1 MRDLQLKLL
10 PRLALLVMASALWWA
25 SCALPPRLANALV
38 SNDWHTET
46 PSSSPSQCPSLVP
59 HPSLVWWV
67 WFLCAPLS
75 VCVCVC
81 VCRQFETRNVTHS
94 DRLFVHCFRGLS
106 SQEQMPVRL
115 SVRCVLHKR
124 APFFMACRAKRKC
137 PCLLRCDERR
147 MEARRGCVWHVVPQ
161 QSFGSLVSR
170 FQCKH
175 PFV

>member
-1 MRDLQLKLL
+1 VGESVYNLSSLARPSLAAL
-10 PRLALLVMASALWWA
+10 PRTTSSVHVEF
-25 SCALPPRLANALV
+25 LV
-38 SNDWHTET
+38 SL
-46 PSSSPSQCPSLVP
+46 CPSE
-59 HPSLVWWV
+59 
-67 WFLCAPLS
+67 
-75 VCVCVC
+75 CVC

-124 APFFMACRAKRKC
+124 TPFFMACRAKRKC

-170 FQCKH
+170 FQCNN
-175 PFV
+175 PFMQVLDCYKKGFCWRLEADGTTPAWVTQLLTSSMKQRCS

>member
-1 MRDLQLKLL
+1 MMRDLQLKLL

-25 SCALPPRLANALV
+25 SCALPQRLASALV
-38 SNDWHTET
+38 SDDWHTET

-81 VCRQFETRNVTHS
+81 RQFWTRNVTHS

-115 SVRCVLHKR
+115 SVQCVLHKR
-124 APFFMACRAKRKC
+124 TPFFPGLSSQEKMPVLAS
-137 PCLLRCDERR
+137 
-147 MEARRGCVWHVVPQ
+147 M
-161 QSFGSLVSR
+161 
-170 FQCKH
+170 
-175 PFV
+175 